1 MNLFDNIPQS
11 LPQELI
17 EVLAEGKGVTIE
29 RIVSRG
35 HVTPE
40 AEWYDQD
47 RDEWVVLLTGAA
59 SLKIEGKQE
68 LIQLSPGDALH
79 LPAHLRHRV
88 EWTDPDQ
95 DSLWIAVHFT
105 PIN

>member
-1 MNLFDNIPQS
+1 MNLFDNTPQS
-11 LPQELI
+11 LPQEFI
-17 EVLAEGKGVTIE
+17 EVMTKSDNVTIE

-40 AEWYDQD
+40 GEWYDQD
-47 RDEWVVLLTGAA
+47 RNEWVVLLTGAA
-59 SLKIEGKQE
+59 RLKLEEGEE
-68 LIQLSPGDALH
+68 LVHLNPGDSLL

-95 DSLWIAVHFT
+95 DSIWIAVHFS
-105 PIN
+105 

>member
-1 MNLFDNIPQS
+1 MNLFNNVPRS
-11 LPQELI
+11 LPQEFI
-17 EVLAEGKGVTIE
+17 EVLAEGKDVTIE

-40 AEWYDQD
+40 GDWYDQE
-47 RDEWVVLLTGAA
+47 RHEWVVLLTGAA
-59 SLKIEGKQE
+59 AIKIEGKPE
-68 LIQLSPGDALH
+68 LIRLAPGDTLY

-95 DSLWIAVHFT
+95 DSLWIAVHYR
-105 PIN
+105 